1 MAGRGSR
8 AGKRKNGDMD
18 GIDVIASIL
27 QAEGTEYLFC
37 FPDNLLIE
45 AVARLGIRPM
55 VARSESGAVSM
66 ADGYSRTTNGLK
78 PAVVAVQY
86 GPGIENSFGAVAQA
100 FSDSTPI
107 LILSGHISGGR
118 LGQPPTFDPVVNFRE
133 ITKWAV
139 RINGPERIGELMRR
153 AFLYLRTGR
162 PGPVLLDVPTET
174 AEAPNLK
181 DPSST
186 YIPRVKA
193 RPAPD
198 PADVAGAIDALATA
212 ELPLI
217 QAGQGVLYAQASPEL
232 VEFAELLNAPVMTTL
247 PGKSAF
253 PEDHP
258 LSVGSGGKTGLRT
271 VAHYLQKSDLI
282 FGVGA
287 SLTNTV
293 FAAPIPPGKTGV
305 QATIDERD
313 LTKDYPLH
321 HALLGDAKL
330 VLEEL
335 LRQARAAAAPLGAK
349 RSGIA
354 DEIAAMKTDV
364 DHEWRRHLESDE
376 VPMSPYRVI
385 QEMIDAFDLR
395 QTIITHDSGL
405 PRDQLAPFWPALVPR
420 SYLGWGKSTHLGHG
434 LGLALGAKVADP
446 AKTVINVMG
455 DSAIGMA
462 GMELETGA
470 RLRIPIITVVLN
482 NGGMSF
488 YERRYPVATRDHGLK
503 YLHGDY
509 AALASALGV
518 HGERVTAPSEIPA
531 AIERAVVANRQGQ
544 PALLEMMTKEEDAL
558 ANW

>member
-1 MAGRGSR
+1 
-8 AGKRKNGDMD
+8 
-18 GIDVIASIL
+18 
-27 QAEGTEYLFC
+27 
-37 FPDNLLIE
+37 
-45 AVARLGIRPM
+45 
-55 VARSESGAVSM
+55 M
-66 ADGYSRTTNGLK
+66 ADGYSRATNGLK

-86 GPGIENSFGAVAQA
+86 GPGIENSFGAVSQA
-100 FSDSTPI
+100 YSDSTPM
-107 LILSGHISGGR
+107 LVLCGHISAGR
-118 LGQPPTFDPVVNFRE
+118 IGQPPTFDPVASFRE

-139 RINGPERIGELMRR
+139 RISGPERIEEVLRR

-162 PGPVLLDVPTET
+162 PGPVLLDVPSET
-174 AEAPNLK
+174 AEAA
-181 DPSST
+181 DVQDVRST
-186 YIPRVKA
+186 YIPGVRT

-198 PADVAGAIDALATA
+198 PADVGRVVDALAAA

-217 QAGQGVLYAQASPEL
+217 HAGQGVLYAQASTEL

-258 LSVGSGGKTGLRT
+258 LSLGSGGKTGLRS
-271 VAHYLQKSDLI
+271 VARYLHSSDLI
-282 FGVGA
+282 FGIGA
-287 SLTNTV
+287 SLTSTV
-293 FAAPIPPGKTGV
+293 FAAPIPPGKTGI
-305 QATIDERD
+305 QATVDERD
-313 LTKDYPLH
+313 LTKDYPLS

-330 VLEEL
+330 VLAEL
-335 LRQARAAAAPLGAK
+335 LGQARGAAAPLGAK
-349 RSGIA
+349 RAGIRE
-354 DEIAAMKTDV
+354 EIRAMKAEIG
-364 DHEWRRHLESDE
+364 HEWRVHLESDE

-385 QEMIDAFDLR
+385 QEMIDAFDPR

-434 LGLALGAKVADP
+434 LGLALGAKLADP
-446 AKTVINVMG
+446 GKTVVNVMG

-518 HGERVTAPSEIPA
+518 HGERVTMPGDIPA
-531 AIERAVVANRQGQ
+531 AIDRALAANGEGQ